1 MRVNPFLTGR
11 MIRTHFRQYIGF
23 VLCASLFFSAL
34 LTVFLYRDCAEATF
48 QKDFQE
54 EYGTNTAIL
63 YNVNPQRAQSEA
75 AAIRSSGSGIIRVTR
90 KLAAKEDE
98 TPIYFGSMDENAL
111 KLRSILLSSG
121 RFPKTSGEIAVEE
134 NTLAALGGAKLGE
147 SVTLTF
153 SDGETPKSYRLVGV
167 LKDYIVKWQ
176 GLDGCMFS
184 VLTPPPTVI
193 TVPGSGPVL
202 YEHVVCAKAPA
213 SGAYFGDNLGGKAVS
228 NIGASNSSEN
238 MELAGRR
245 QLLNMETYPLMAF
258 FVVVTVFG
266 LMSLVQYAIQARENE
281 LRLLR
286 NLGMKRSRRTRL
298 YYFQGLVLFLPALLL
313 SLVISPLFCMG
324 MTAFYSFTR
333 STMAVSFRWQSFLFA
348 GGLNFAAAVLVLIFQ
363 QSALRRRRKA
373 EQKVPEGRHGR
384 RYRDCAELWGYA
396 CRKQN
401 RSQRATTAFLV
412 AFCTALAAF
421 GAFQSYLF
429 PYEQYDTEH
438 VKSGAQA
445 PFDYRLYVVGGSSS
459 LQNYGI
465 TLPRKMGVSEK
476 DLETLSHTEG
486 LQVNNA
492 EVSSMTSQFF
502 LMEQNNKNKYLQSL
516 PKGYRNSHI
525 FTSEETDAVRQAGG
539 KTGDCMVKVPVR
551 GLNWDSVLR
560 NFPSFTSGAL
570 HKEQFLNGSEILAPD
585 TSCKVGDTF
594 TMITPLVDDGAVNED
609 ISGRVTFHVTHVTVA
624 ATYHPGEDEVGDIVL
639 SGEYIMKIDPSARY
653 DVVELTNLQKDNA
666 KASARIEQ
674 TIARVTTS
682 SRYVTTKNQIRERQ
696 DYVTMQ
702 RSMQMQTAAC
712 VFAFLII
719 VLLAFAFSISV
730 DVETNLRSYLL
741 MRSIGARWEL
751 IRQMLWKG
759 LWGPIWK
766 GTLAGTVP
774 LTVLIEISLLH
785 YRSYPRALLG
795 FLMLGA
801 AGITFGLI
809 CALAY
814 WTVQRVLK
822 NSAKLSVMEGL
833 SSSE

>member
-11 MIRTHFRQYIGF
+11 LIRTHFRQYIGF

-54 EYGTNTAIL
+54 EYGTDAAIL

-98 TPIYFGSMDENAL
+98 TPIYFGSMDKNAL

-153 SDGETPKSYRLVGV
+153 SDSETPKSYRLVGV

-176 GLDGCMFS
+176 SLDGCMFS
-184 VLTPPPTVI
+184 VQTPPPTVI

-213 SGAYFGDNLGGKAVS
+213 SGAYFGDDLGGKAVP
-228 NIGASNSSEN
+228 NAEASSSYGD
-238 MELAGRR
+238 MALSSKRA
-245 QLLNMETYPLMAF
+245 LLNWETYPLMAF
-258 FVVVTVFG
+258 FIVVTVFG
-266 LMSLVQYAIQARENE
+266 LLSLVKYAAQTRENE
-281 LRLLR
+281 LCLLR

-298 YYFQGLVLFLPALLL
+298 YYFQGAVLFLPALLF
-313 SLVISPLFCMG
+313 SLALAPLLCIG
-324 MTAFYSFTR
+324 IVSFYSFTR
-333 STMAVSFRWQSFLFA
+333 SSMVVSFRQQSFLFA
-348 GGLNFAAAVLVLIFQ
+348 GELNFAAAVFVLIFQ
-363 QSALRRRRKA
+363 RIAMLRREKA
-373 EQKVPEGRHGR
+373 KPKGLMERHKCKQ
-384 RYRDCAELWGYA
+384 YRDCVGLWRHA
-396 CRKQN
+396 CRKRD
-401 RSQRATTAFLV
+401 RSRRATTAFLV

-429 PYEQYDTEH
+429 PYEQY
-438 VKSGAQA
+438 QA
-445 PFDYRLYVVGGSSS
+445 AASPKTFDYRLYVGEGSSS
-459 LQNYGI
+459 KTNFWI

-585 TSCKVGDTF
+585 TFCKVGDTF

-624 ATYHPGEDEVGDIVL
+624 ATYHPGNDGDGGIVL

-814 WTVQRVLK
+814 WMVQRVLK

>member
-54 EYGTNTAIL
+54 EYGTDAAIL

-153 SDGETPKSYRLVGV
+153 SDSETPKSYRLVGV

-176 GLDGCMFS
+176 GLDGCMSS

-193 TVPGSGPVL
+193 TAPGSGPVL

-213 SGAYFGDNLGGKAVS
+213 SGAYFGDNLGGKAVP
-228 NIGASNSSEN
+228 NAEASSSYGD
-238 MELAGRR
+238 MALSSKRV
-245 QLLNMETYPLMAF
+245 LLNWETYPLMAF
-258 FVVVTVFG
+258 FIVVTVFG
-266 LMSLVQYAIQARENE
+266 LLSLVKYAAQTRENE
-281 LRLLR
+281 LCLLR

-348 GGLNFAAAVLVLIFQ
+348 GGLNFAAAVFVLIFQ

-373 EQKVPEGRHGR
+373 EQEVPEGRHGR

-429 PYEQYDTEH
+429 PYEQY
-438 VKSGAQA
+438 QA
-445 PFDYRLYVVGGSSS
+445 AASKETFDYRLYVGGGSSS
-459 LQNYGI
+459 FKNYGI
-465 TLPRKMGVSEK
+465 ALPRKMGVSEK

-492 EVSSMTSQFF
+492 EVGSMTSQFF
-502 LMEQNNKNKYLQSL
+502 LMKQNNKNKYLQSL
-516 PKGYRNSHI
+516 PKGYHNSNI

-539 KTGDCMVKVPVR
+539 ETGDCMVKVPVR

-560 NFPSFTSGAL
+560 NFPSFISGAL
-570 HKEQFLNGSEILAPD
+570 HKEQFLDGSEILAPD

-624 ATYHPGEDEVGDIVL
+624 ATYHPGKGGDGGIVL

-653 DVVELTNLQKDNA
+653 DVVELTNLRKDNA
-666 KASARIEQ
+666 KASAKIKQ
-674 TIARVTTS
+674 VVARVAAG
-682 SRYVTTKNQIRERQ
+682 SRFVTMKDLIRERQ
-696 DYVTMQ
+696 DYTAMQ
-702 RSMQMQTAAC
+702 RAMQTQTAVC

-751 IRQMLWKG
+751 IRHLLWKG

-766 GTLAGTVP
+766 GALAGTVP

-814 WTVQRVLK
+814 WMVQRVLK